1 MRLVSVAAV
10 AENGV
15 IGDDGSVPWPPLP
28 ADIEQYR
35 ARVAD
40 APVVL
45 GRRTFESMREDL
57 PGTHQIVVSRRL
69 ETLVEPTAV
78 VAADV
83 EEALALASERTADD
97 AAYVLGGATIYDL
110 FQPFVD
116 EMALS
121 HVDGRYDGDARF
133 PSWDRDEW
141 TVVTETA
148 YEGFTVREWR
158 RTARSDHP
166 DTTGG
171 ATRQDCTTRPGA
183 SGGR

>member
-15 IGDDGSVPWPPLP
+15 IGDDGAVPWPPLP

-35 ARVAD
+35 ARVDD
-40 APVVL
+40 APVIL

-57 PGTHQIVVSRRL
+57 PGTQQIIVSRRL
-69 ETLVEPTAV
+69 ETLAEPTAV

-83 EEALALASERTADD
+83 EEALTLASERTTDD
-97 AAYVLGGATIYDL
+97 VAYVLGGATIYEL

-141 TVVTETA
+141 IVAAETE

-158 RTARSDHP
+158 RTAQSNHL
-166 DTTGG
+166 G
-171 ATRQDCTTRPGA
+171 AT
-183 SGGR
+183 GRRD

>member
-83 EEALALASERTADD
+83 EEALALASERAADD

>member
-97 AAYVLGGATIYDL
+97 ATYVLGGATIYDL

>member
-15 IGDDGSVPWPPLP
+15 IGDDCAVPWPPLP
-28 ADIEQYR
+28 ADVEQYR

-45 GRRTFESMREDL
+45 GRRTFDSMREDL

-69 ETLVEPTAV
+69 ETLTEPTAV
-78 VAADV
+78 VAADA
-83 EEALALASERTADD
+83 EEALALASERVSDD
-97 AAYVLGGATIYDL
+97 VAYVLGGATIYEL

-121 HVDGRYDGDARF
+121 HVDGQYDGDARY
-133 PSWDRDEW
+133 PSWDPDEW
-141 TVVTETA
+141 TVAAETA
-148 YEGFTVREWR
+148 YEGFTVREWH
-158 RTARSDHP
+158 RTARP
-166 DTTGG
+166 D
-171 ATRQDCTTRPGA
+171 RPG
-183 SGGR
+183 

>member
-15 IGDDGSVPWPPLP
+15 IGDDGAVPWPPLP

-35 ARVAD
+35 ARVDD
-40 APVVL
+40 APVIL

-57 PGTHQIVVSRRL
+57 PGTQQIIVSRRL
-69 ETLVEPTAV
+69 ETLAEPTAV

-83 EEALALASERTADD
+83 EEALTLASERTTDD
-97 AAYVLGGATIYDL
+97 VAYVLGGATIYEL

-141 TVVTETA
+141 IVAAETE

-158 RTARSDHP
+158 RTARPNHP
-166 DTTGG
+166 DTTG
-171 ATRQDCTTRPGA
+171 RRD
-183 SGGR
+183 

>member
-15 IGDDGSVPWPPLP
+15 IGDDGAVPWPPLP

-35 ARVAD
+35 ARVDD
-40 APVVL
+40 APVIL

-57 PGTHQIVVSRRL
+57 PGTQQIIVSRRL
-69 ETLVEPTAV
+69 KTLAEPTAV

-83 EEALALASERTADD
+83 EEALTLASERTTDD
-97 AAYVLGGATIYDL
+97 VAYVLGGATIYEL

-141 TVVTETA
+141 IVAAETE

-158 RTARSDHP
+158 RTARPNHP
-166 DTTGG
+166 DTTG
-171 ATRQDCTTRPGA
+171 RRD
-183 SGGR
+183 

>member
-10 AENGV
+10 AANGV
-15 IGDDGSVPWPPLP
+15 IGDDGAVPWPPLP
-28 ADIEQYR
+28 ADVEQYR

-45 GRRTFESMREDL
+45 GRRTFDSMREDL

-69 ETLVEPTAV
+69 ETLTEPTAV

-83 EEALALASERTADD
+83 EEALALASERTTDD
-97 AAYVLGGATIYDL
+97 VAYVLGGATIYAL

-121 HVDGRYDGDARF
+121 HVDGQYDGDARY
-133 PSWDRDEW
+133 PSWDPDEW
-141 TVVTETA
+141 TVAAETA
-148 YEGFTVREWR
+148 YEGFTVREWH
-158 RTARSDHP
+158 RTARP
-166 DTTGG
+166 D
-171 ATRQDCTTRPGA
+171 RPG
-183 SGGR
+183 

>member
-40 APVVL
+40 APVIL

-83 EEALALASERTADD
+83 EEALALASERAADD

-166 DTTGG
+166 DTTRG

>member
-10 AENGV
+10 AANGV
-15 IGDDGSVPWPPLP
+15 IGDDGAVPWPPLP
-28 ADIEQYR
+28 ADVEQYR
-35 ARVAD
+35 ARVAN

-45 GRRTFESMREDL
+45 GRRTFDSMREDL

-69 ETLVEPTAV
+69 ETLTEPTAV
-78 VAADV
+78 VAADA
-83 EEALALASERTADD
+83 EEALALASERASDD
-97 AAYVLGGATIYDL
+97 VAYVLGGATIYEL

-133 PSWDRDEW
+133 PPWDRDEW
-141 TVVTETA
+141 IVAAETP

-158 RTARSDHP
+158 RTAQP
-166 DTTGG
+166 N
-171 ATRQDCTTRPGA
+171 Q
-183 SGGR
+183 

>member
-15 IGDDGSVPWPPLP
+15 IGDDGAVPWPPLP

-35 ARVAD
+35 ARVDD
-40 APVVL
+40 APVIL

-57 PGTHQIVVSRRL
+57 PGTQQIIVSRRL
-69 ETLVEPTAV
+69 ETLAEPTAV

-83 EEALALASERTADD
+83 EEALTLASEQTTDD
-97 AAYVLGGATIYDL
+97 VAYVLGGATIYEL

-141 TVVTETA
+141 IVAAETE

-158 RTARSDHP
+158 RTARPNHP
-166 DTTGG
+166 DTTG
-171 ATRQDCTTRPGA
+171 RRD
-183 SGGR
+183 